1 MRVSEGVPRGRV
13 VKVYHPELFQEEEEV
28 IVFSRAEFSRIYTSI
43 ERQLDC
49 IVKVD
54 LHLDRSREWKLM
66 GYWPRIMRSV
76 HRIDQDMDLILR
88 KEALQSYL
96 DVYLHEPVESSQILP
111 VTGREHIPT
120 RETPHLL
127 Y

>member
-1 MRVSEGVPRGRV
+1 V

-120 RETPHLL
+120 RETPRLL